1 MKYLTGLLGYYYT
14 SSKPNPANLAF
25 VYTDKTSLLG
35 QWATSD
41 IQCIRWD
48 GYIKPS
54 VTGEFYFYTSSDS
67 NVVLQINGQ
76 IVVNQDNV
84 TAVILNKDQLY
95 PLLVEYRANADQV
108 GTGMPPLQLYWSYN
122 NGDILS
128 IPDENILQ
136 PNSSTDVTYED
147 GTDTKLFQFQNIISN
162 GTEFVV
168 DASGAAPAPGEEVDE
183 SLDTDGDRIPNVL
196 EQKGWAYNP
205 LTTQVRLWDPEK
217 DKGRPKYVTN
227 PILYS
232 TTGDPF
238 SDLQHVN
245 SNMAGENGKSSEVT
259 RVDETHHPLVAIFPS
274 VRVHVLGFIMA
285 SNGNVTTGQLT
296 QNSTTVASSNMTS
309 KTTQWDVH
317 GDYHVS
323 AGFPVGVQ
331 AGWSVGGGYGQSNT
345 NSSTAEFSQT
355 GSNTNHHD
363 FSYQPSHAA
372 NIGFV
377 VQYEN
382 IGTAAIEKL
391 QPNFNVYMGKETQP
405 FVTIQVKENAATLN
419 LGPGEKSIPA
429 LISTNDDFSAA
440 PITINVEQQE
450 KLLTGVP
457 IRIEVRDVKGDFG
470 LNTKRPW
477 SHFETH
483 LKSQTA
489 RLTLIGKDGKAYD
502 RRIACCKPEPKENE
516 VSYTPEITL
525 QEAISLAFGGKD
537 NGNGGISFV
546 DKDIT
551 FDKNSRIILD
561 QTTEKLANSKN
572 LTNVMSMQLRP
583 GMGIM
588 IYETKPTP
596 EPKYPFCRDTTS
608 NTLRETQ
615 FYKWESNNNGIRIDY
630 KFPREVP
637 HNEVEDMFDKLFF
650 KGFWDKNLVENVE
663 LIGIVKQLDNT
674 FKEIVIPKRIWNT
687 QSGVIGNGI
696 GWYPG
701 YDAFP
706 ARFVISIAL
715 NSSSFQL
722 KKGDTIRLTYKD
734 SNTQDKCTILETQ
747 LP

>member
-1 MKYLTGLLGYYYT
+1 MKREL
-14 SSKPNPANLAF
+14 
-25 VYTDKTSLLG
+25 
-35 QWATSD
+35 
-41 IQCIRWD
+41 
-48 GYIKPS
+48 
-54 VTGEFYFYTSSDS
+54 
-67 NVVLQINGQ
+67 
-76 IVVNQDNV
+76 VVNQDSV
-84 TAVILNKDQLY
+84 TAITLYKDQLY

-136 PNSSTDVTYED
+136 PNSSTDVTYEN
-147 GTDTKLFQFQNIISN
+147 GTDTNLFQFQNIISN
-162 GTEFVV
+162 GKEFVV
-168 DASGAAPAPGEEVDE
+168 DASGAAPAPDEKVDE
-183 SLDTDGDRIPNVL
+183 SLDTDGDRIPNIL
-196 EQKGWAYNP
+196 EQKGWTYNP
-205 LTTQVRLWDPEK
+205 LTAQVSLWDSEK
-217 DKGRPKYVTN
+217 DKDRPKYVTN

-274 VRVHVLGFIMA
+274 IRVHILGFIMA
-285 SNGNVTTGQLT
+285 SNGKVTTGQQT

-309 KTTQWDVH
+309 KTTQWDIH
-317 GDYHVS
+317 GEYHLS
-323 AGFPVGVQ
+323 GGFPLGVQ

-345 NSSTAEFSQT
+345 NSSTAEFSRT
-355 GSNTNHHD
+355 GSNTTHD
-363 FSYQPSHAA
+363 DFTYQASQAA

-391 QPNFNVYMGKETQP
+391 QPNFNVYMGKETKP

-419 LGPGEKSIPA
+419 LGPGEKSAPA
-429 LISTNDDFSAA
+429 LISTNDDFSAT
-440 PITINVEQQE
+440 PIMINNEQQ
-450 KLLTGVP
+450 KTLLTGVP

-489 RLTLIGKDGKAYD
+489 RLTLIGKNGKVYD
-502 RRIACCKPEPKENE
+502 RRIACCKPEPVENE

-525 QEAISLAFGGKD
+525 QEAIPLAFGGKN

-551 FDKNSRIILD
+551 FDKNSCILLD
-561 QTTEKLANSKN
+561 ETTERLVNSKD

-596 EPKYPFCRDTTS
+596 ETTPTKQAIILDMNVAPANSLKVMHWIAADQYAATGLVGKCILPDSGPFWSYFNPIKKLLQISKGYPKDG
-608 NTLRETQ
+608 TQ
-615 FYKWESNNNGIRIDY
+615 
-630 KFPREVP
+630 
-637 HNEVEDMFDKLFF
+637 
-650 KGFWDKNLVENVE
+650 VE
-663 LIGIVKQLDNT
+663 L
-674 FKEIVIPKRIWNT
+674 
-687 QSGVIGNGI
+687 QSEVFMPQAHFDFDGTYFIIKLPSVYTIRKGEVLRVSYI
-696 GWYPG
+696 
-701 YDAFP
+701 DAQSTKH
-706 ARFVISIAL
+706 VM
-715 NSSSFQL
+715 FQL
-722 KKGDTIRLTYKD
+722 LFDGTHFQ
-734 SNTQDKCTILETQ
+734 SN
-747 LP
+747 